1 MKLEKYKPLFSLLK
15 LAIAFYTIHK
25 LLFLVFKT
33 NLKSD
38 IFYYSIETLYLFFS
52 LYSIFILF
60 ILLKVKEK
68 SIDNVGMTFLLITSI
83 KMIVCYIMV
92 YPILRLSNQNSTL
105 EKINFLVLFILFL
118 AFETIVTI
126 RILNNKQ

>member
-1 MKLEKYKPLFSLLK
+1 MKLEKHKAIFSLLK
-15 LAIAFYTIHK
+15 LAIIFYIIHK
-25 LLFLVFKT
+25 LFFLVFKA
-33 NLKSD
+33 NLKTET
-38 IFYYSIETLYLFFS
+38 FYYSIETLYLFFS
-52 LYSIFILF
+52 TCSILILF

-68 SIDNVGMTFLLITSI
+68 SIDNLGMTFLLITSI
-83 KMIVCYIMV
+83 KMIVCYVIV
-92 YPILRLSNQNSTL
+92 YPILRLTNQNSIL